1 LPFCVKELSWAKV
14 ETALMA
20 TEPLLS
26 DPEGKPAP
34 LVAQLSSDG
43 TATVQESRAG
53 SYEHPG
59 LVTADSASTTSS
71 AAEVIYEELEGLI
84 LDTVQD
90 ATANVRRNG
99 LHEATSEA
107 KGNRAKT
114 GRRPSITIKLEQIDK
129 AGHYKVHTEDS
140 ELRELLKQGFER
152 SKDGEIKKKRS
163 RFSDLVFTQQ
173 FTAFDRQNPAS
184 STSIFHGFFSLFW
197 LVHSDDTT
205 DALLMGCAGW
215 VRL

>member
-1 LPFCVKELSWAKV
+1 
-14 ETALMA
+14 MA
-20 TEPLLS
+20 TEPFLS
-26 DPEGKPAP
+26 NPEGKPAP

-43 TATVQESRAG
+43 TATLQESPAG
-53 SYEHPG
+53 SYVHVG
-59 LVTADSASTTSS
+59 LATTDSASTTSS
-71 AAEVIYEELEGLI
+71 AAEQIYEELEGLI
-84 LDTVQD
+84 LDAGQD
-90 ATANVRRNG
+90 AIAKAGRNG
-99 LHEATSEA
+99 QQEATSETKA
-107 KGNRAKT
+107 NHARE

-184 STSIFHGFFSLFW
+184 SASIFHGFFSLFW
-197 LVHSDDTT
+197 LVHYDDTT
-205 DALLMGCAGW
+205 DALLMLFAGW